1 MLNKGLKWD
10 DLVQIGSCGHQAIAG
25 LFVTLWH
32 VLSNPAPSKQQHKCS
47 TICSS
52 PAQIQR
58 ISLESLHMLSL
69 YPWSKDDYGLSS

>member
-1 MLNKGLKWD
+1 MILSRLD
-10 DLVQIGSCGHQAIAG
+10 HVVTQAIAG

-32 VLSNPAPSKQQHKCS
+32 VLSNPTPSKQQQKLS

-69 YPWSKDDYGLSS
+69 YPSKDDYGLFS